1 MAIQFNREAYD
12 KVFNDLEKF
21 KDFCR
26 FNTDN
31 RGGFYPFNEKD
42 LYNNSSYVW
51 RAFNNR
57 NRSGGRKNYK
67 RNKHS

>member
-26 FNTDN
+26 FNLDN

-51 RAFNNR
+51 RAFTNR
-57 NRSGGRKNYK
+57 NRHNGRKNYK
-67 RNKHS
+67 RKH

>member
-26 FNTDN
+26 FNLDN

-51 RAFNNR
+51 RAFNNS

-67 RNKHS
+67 RNKRS

>member
-31 RGGFYPFNEKD
+31 RGGFYPFNEAD
-42 LYNNSSYVW
+42 LYNNGSYVW
-51 RAFNNR
+51 RAFTKR
-57 NRSGGRKNYK
+57 NRKFQKKNK
-67 RNKHS
+67 RNNH

>member
-1 MAIQFNREAYD
+1 MAIQFNRKAYD
-12 KVFNDLEKF
+12 KVFNDLERF

-26 FNTDN
+26 FNLDN

-51 RAFNNR
+51 RAFTKSNR
-57 NRSGGRKNYK
+57 NK
-67 RNKHS
+67 RNKRTQH

>member
-12 KVFNDLEKF
+12 KIFNDLEKF

-26 FNTDN
+26 FNLDN

-51 RAFNNR
+51 RAFTKTYR
-57 NRSGGRKNYK
+57 NK
-67 RNKHS
+67 RNKRTKH

>member
-26 FNTDN
+26 FNLDN

-42 LYNNSSYVW
+42 LYNNESYVW
-51 RAFNNR
+51 RAFTNR
-57 NRSGGRKNYK
+57 NRKYQKKNK
-67 RNKHS
+67 RNRH

>member
-1 MAIQFNREAYD
+1 MSIKFNRESYD
-12 KVFNDLEKF
+12 KVFTDLERF

-26 FNTDN
+26 FNLDN

-51 RAFNNR
+51 RAFTKTNR
-57 NRSGGRKNYK
+57 KYKNK
-67 RNKHS
+67 RTKH

>member
-12 KVFNDLEKF
+12 KIFNDLEKF

-26 FNTDN
+26 FNLDN

-51 RAFNNR
+51 RSFKGRNR
-57 NRSGGRKNYK
+57 NSGRKNYK

>member
-1 MAIQFNREAYD
+1 MSIEFNREAYD

-26 FNTDN
+26 FNLDN

-57 NRSGGRKNYK
+57 NRNGSRKNYK
-67 RNKHS
+67 RNKNQ